1 MTTME
6 LRATNPRH
14 GIIGAEENP
23 LLYPESITG
32 DKSLE
37 VSRKDS
43 GVYTQNHYEWHS
55 SACIHWLFVV
65 EVLP

>member
-6 LRATNPRH
+6 LRATNSRH

-37 VSRKDS
+37 VSRKAS
-43 GVYTQNHYEWHS
+43 GVYTQNHYE
-55 SACIHWLFVV
+55 
-65 EVLP
+65 